1 VVSFRATLQ
10 LHGKTAT
17 GVEVPDAVVAA
28 LSSGK
33 RPAVMMTVNGHTWR
47 NTVAVMGGQ
56 NLLGVSAENRSAAGI
71 VAGDVIDI
79 ELELDTAKREVEVPE
94 ALALAL
100 AENKTALA
108 AFTAL
113 SYSNQRRHTL
123 AVEAA
128 KTEETRVRRI
138 AKIIDEL
145 SS

>member
-1 VVSFRATLQ
+1 M
-10 LHGKTAT
+10 
-17 GVEVPDAVVAA
+17 PDAVVAA

>member
-1 VVSFRATLQ
+1 M
-10 LHGKTAT
+10 
-17 GVEVPDAVVAA
+17 PDAVVAA

-33 RPAVMMTVNGHTWR
+33 RPGVMMTVNGHTWR

-79 ELELDTAKREVEVPE
+79 ELELDTAKREVEVPP